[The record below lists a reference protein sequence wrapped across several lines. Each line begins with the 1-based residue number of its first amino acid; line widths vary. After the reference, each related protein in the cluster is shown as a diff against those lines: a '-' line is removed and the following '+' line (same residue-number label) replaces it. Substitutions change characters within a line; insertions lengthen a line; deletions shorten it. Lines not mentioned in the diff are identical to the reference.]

1 MKGLWTPAWIAR
13 HALALVLVAG
23 FLGLGWWQF
32 SRAAGGNT
40 LSWGYAFEWPV
51 FAAFVVF
58 IWFREVQL
66 ERRRSRPS
74 PPEQPVPP
82 ALETPAGTA
91 PGAAGPAAA
100 TASDPLDGRP
110 VRLGRPVRV
119 PAAAPR
125 ADDDDPELVAYNA
138 YLAWLNAHPGA
149 RPGDYPGLAQ
159 PATRATNAN
168 TPALNTATADTPAP
182 NSATAN
188 TATANIPPANTA
200 TANIPPGPD
209 AGHDGGPPGAKTS
222 GT

>member
-13 HALALVLVAG
+13 HALALVLVVG

-32 SRAAGGNT
+32 SRAAAGNS

-74 PPEQPVPP
+74 ASERAPAPAPEAPAQDDPASADPVI
-82 ALETPAGTA
+82 
-91 PGAAGPAAA
+91 
-100 TASDPLDGRP
+100 GRP

-119 PAAAPR
+119 PTTAAR
-125 ADDDDPELVAYNA
+125 TDDDDPELAAYNA

-149 RPGDYPGLAQ
+149 RPGDYPRSVPPGA
-159 PATRATNAN
+159 R
-168 TPALNTATADTPAP
+168 
-182 NSATAN
+182 TAN
-188 TATANIPPANTA
+188 TARTAHTR
-200 TANIPPGPD
+200 TGPD
-209 AGHDGGPPGAKTS
+209 AGQGSGPQGMTAS
-222 GT
+222 RA